1 MAKSPAVADDNVEAI
16 GEGRMGRRPPLAD
29 RAAANTDGRSKDD
42 FITWNFAQCVTL
54 AGILLIIE
62 TTSEA
67 EVDALIPFSDNLE
80 LSSLVVCSVSDNLL
94 GGSESLWEVVAPAVD
109 FKLILVPNESSSDA
123 KTLFEDILVR
133 LSRSEKKL
141 KNKCTVFIIDIWK
154 VDTSELKSPFLVY

>member
-54 AGILLIIE
+54 AGILAIIE

-67 EVDALIPFSDNLE
+67 EVDALMPFSDNLT
-80 LSSLVVCSVSDNLL
+80 LSNLVVCSVSDDLF
-94 GGSESLWEVVAPAVD
+94 GGSESVWEVVVAAVD
-109 FKLILVPNESSSDA
+109 FKLILVPNESSSDTM
-123 KTLFEDILVR
+123 TLFEVILASWSG
-133 LSRSEKKL
+133 LKKIT
-141 KNKCTVFIIDIWK
+141 NK
-154 VDTSELKSPFLVY
+154 